1 MTVNELEKS
10 LNLKKLS
17 AGENKEINSCY
28 ISDMLS
34 RVMGGCEAGDIW
46 ITVQTSMN
54 MVAVAT
60 LAEVACVIL
69 PENLTATEEV
79 LQKAAEENIT
89 IFTSAETA
97 YTLVTRIA
105 KILL

>member
-1 MTVNELEKS
+1 
-10 LNLKKLS
+10 
-17 AGENKEINSCY
+17 
-28 ISDMLS
+28 
-34 RVMGGCEAGDIW
+34 MGGCEAGDIW
-46 ITVQTSMN
+46 ITVQSSMN

-79 LQKAAEENIT
+79 LQKATEENIT
-89 IFTSAETA
+89 IFTSPETA
-97 YTLVTRIA
+97 YTLGAKIA